1 MRTIAYFFFFLLTFS
16 GFTFDA
22 CELAATTVSTS
33 SKWEA
38 KMASTVALGSMPVA
52 QFSGLNSV
60 FPPSAI
66 AFTNIFFERLS
77 EAVHQFSLN
86 GSALFVLCLSLYTFL
101 ILSVRFRRA
110 WMSLA
115 ALSSFCLL
123 ALCAL
128 SINAPSSYVGVFL
141 FLSFL
146 LLIFDLFFFGS
157 RGWMTWI
164 ALLPM
169 SWSWWVWFCQG
180 EIAQSLDVSIITTLS
195 LERGVWLLAA
205 WSLSLV
211 LTQVDIK
218 IFKNLVSVFRRNNS
232 AVSVTTKTKTAA
244 CNRAQ
249 NLI

>member
-16 GFTFDA
+16 G
-22 CELAATTVSTS
+22 LGLIYNPMS
-33 SKWEA
+33 
-38 KMASTVALGSMPVA
+38 ASEVVLGSMPVA
-52 QFSGLNSV
+52 QLSGLNAF

-66 AFTNIFFERLS
+66 AFTNLFFEDLS
-77 EAVHQFSLN
+77 ASVHQFSLN
-86 GSALFVLCLSLYTFL
+86 SWTLFALCLVLYTFL
-101 ILSVRFRRA
+101 ILSVRLKRA
-110 WMSLA
+110 WLSVA

-123 ALCAL
+123 AMCAL
-128 SINAPSSYVGVFL
+128 SIHAPSPYVGVFL

-146 LLIFDLFFFGS
+146 LLIFDVSFFGG

-169 SWSWWVWFCQG
+169 SWSWWIWFCGG
-180 EIAQSLDVSIITTLS
+180 EIAQSIDITIDVSMLTTLFI
-195 LERGVWLLAA
+195 ERGLWLLAA

-218 IFKNLVSVFRRNNS
+218 ILKNVAIFLGRNNLLLR
-232 AVSVTTKTKTAA
+232 VTRKTTTTP
-244 CNRAQ
+244 CNGAQ